1 VRFTTTRIIYFFQKL
16 FFMKKDLEPAVKI
29 GDSALSSL
37 QIIGSIVYDFHIPSG
52 NDIEV
57 FDLNF
62 PSPLLGAS
70 FKADTKILD
79 IWLRMGL
86 GGVIF
91 KTIMKEKRQGNKK
104 PRLQDAFV
112 NNNYGLYNSLGLPGI
127 GIKEFA
133 SYLEKSPLWD
143 FKRPLGVSIGG
154 DSEEEYLLNIN
165 FLDPYLQKINK
176 QYFYELNISCPNT
189 VNGQTICENPQALEN
204 LLKKIRGNNSTTLC
218 VKISPDISNK
228 KLVEI
233 ANVCESFDKVIINA
247 GNTQFKKPV
256 FVGVN
261 LSDFSM
267 PGGGLSG
274 TPIFERT
281 LEMVQLL
288 SNMKIPIMATGGIST
303 INHVK
308 LLKESGASLFGMA
321 SSLVLDPY
329 CIPKIHSTL

>member
-1 VRFTTTRIIYFFQKL
+1 
-16 FFMKKDLEPAVKI
+16 M
-29 GDSALSSL
+29 
-37 QIIGSIVYDFHIPSG
+37 
-52 NDIEV
+52 
-57 FDLNF
+57 
-62 PSPLLGAS
+62 
-70 FKADTKILD
+70 
-79 IWLRMGL
+79 
-86 GGVIF
+86 
-91 KTIMKEKRQGNKK
+91 
-104 PRLQDAFV
+104 
-112 NNNYGLYNSLGLPGI
+112 
-127 GIKEFA
+127 
-133 SYLEKSPLWD
+133 
-143 FKRPLGVSIGG
+143 
-154 DSEEEYLLNIN
+154 
-165 FLDPYLQKINK
+165 
-176 QYFYELNISCPNT
+176 
-189 VNGQTICENPQALEN
+189 
-204 LLKKIRGNNSTTLC
+204 
-218 VKISPDISNK
+218 KISPDISNK